1 MFTILFHFFYFL
13 VLALTTLQPTIR
25 LCIIQS
31 AEYRKLKLLID
42 AGIESG
48 TVTKDRVDF
57 GKQKPIGTDNLPTLV
72 DQNNSN

>member
-13 VLALTTLQPTIR
+13 VPALTTLQPTIR
-25 LCIIQS
+25 LCIIQY

-48 TVTKDRVDF
+48 TVTKDRVEF
-57 GKQKPIGTDNLPTLV
+57 GKQEPIGTKDLPVLLN
-72 DQNNSN
+72 QNDSN

>member
-13 VLALTTLQPTIR
+13 VPALTALQPTIR
-25 LCIIQS
+25 LCIIQY

-48 TVTKDRVDF
+48 AVTKDRIEF
-57 GKQKPIGTDNLPTLV
+57 GNQESVGTENLPTLL
-72 DQNNSN
+72 DQNDSN